1 MLYRSYWLYGYSIK
15 SYIIIIPGFG
25 VISHIVSTYSKKPI
39 FGEIGMLY
47 AMGSIGLL
55 GFLVWS
61 HHMYIVGLDI
71 DSRAYFTSATM
82 VIAVPTGIKIFSWIA
97 TVYGGEVRLAVPML
111 FALGFLFLFTI
122 GGLTGVMLSN
132 ASIDVAF
139 HDTYYVVGQYIL
151 MALIYNE
158 YLITLCTM
166 EWYTPCNAWG
176 INILYLF
183 IIISIYLIYFLYHIL
198 PKGFNICYIKID
210 YMRGYISLSLYLL
223 LCIYIW
229 YLYLDGNN
237 NSQNNINILI
247 NIFHWGNMFYGVTL
261 KNILYSIYN
270 ILIILILFIL
280 LNGIYIQRQ
289 KMNGNIIKNIPLHK
303 GGIPGSFTAGN
314 IKLKNIKLV
323 TIWNSSDI
331 QSAENFK
338 GFSETIRQSYKQL
351 LTIISL
357 AKNDKS
363 QKEIS
368 YLYPRYNLTTIKRGV
383 YNKYNNKG
391 RNTPGFARGISTP
404 GFAGSINYISI
415 RSIHNKIPTHRCFIP
430 GNKILH
436 EENSLKNI
444 NNNTSNLMKGIIS
457 PDIDND
463 NIFWNRLAGI
473 IDGDGY
479 IQVRKING
487 INKLKTIEVKLHN
500 RDIRLINYIL
510 NKLHMGRI
518 YRYKNND
525 YSKWIVSTTK
535 EMNYI
540 INKLNGLIRLK
551 VINFKKGCECLN
563 IKFKEANYTLEKNDP
578 YFAGL
583 IDTDGSIVFNFPSN
597 RIECNL
603 EFKYNEFTSKLNLDN
618 VIPYSKPYK
627 FIRNKKDKTS
637 IGFKYQNVEHMEFI
651 YKYFMKHRLYS
662 DFKFYRV
669 SKILKFLE
677 IRNYNK
683 SSFDSEEY
691 LIYSKFLLNWIKY
704 ENPNWYKVKFVS
716 KLCMKR

>member
-1 MLYRSYWLYGYSIK
+1 
-15 SYIIIIPGFG
+15 
-25 VISHIVSTYSKKPI
+25 
-39 FGEIGMLY
+39 MLY

-61 HHMYIVGLDI
+61 HHMYVVGLDI

-151 MALIYNE
+151 MALIYNG

-166 EWYTPCNAWG
+166 KWYTPCYTWS
-176 INILYLF
+176 INIFPAAKRQGIYPPALPGPPTPLTTLAGRGGNILYLYLF
-183 IIISIYLIYFLYHIL
+183 IIISIYLIYFIYHVL
-198 PKGFNICYIKID
+198 PNGLNICYIKID

-247 NIFHWGNMFYGVTL
+247 NIFPWGNISCEVVL
-261 KNILYSIYN
+261 KNILYSTYN
-270 ILIILILFIL
+270 ILIILILLIL
-280 LNGIYIQRQ
+280 LNGIYIQHK
-289 KMNGNIIKNIPLHK
+289 KMNENIIKNIPLHR
-303 GGIPGSFTAGN
+303 GGITGSFTAGN

-323 TIWNSSDI
+323 AIWNSSDI

-391 RNTPGFARGISTP
+391 INTPGFARGIYIP
-404 GFAGSINYISI
+404 GFVGNINYISI
-415 RSIHNKIPTHRCFIP
+415 RSIHNKIPPHRCFISC
-430 GNKILH
+430 NKILH

-487 INKLKTIEVKLHN
+487 INRLKTIEVKLHN

-563 IKFKEANYTLEKNDP
+563 IKFKEANYTLKKNDP

-618 VIPYSKPYK
+618 VIPYCKPYK
-627 FIRNKKDKTS
+627 FIRNQKDKTS

-669 SKILKFLE
+669 SKILKFLD
-677 IRNYNK
+677 IRKYNK

-704 ENPNWYKVKFVS
+704 ENPNWHKVKFVS
-716 KLCMKR
+716 KLRMKR